1 MKKGFLTFI
10 SLVMGSVFSMA
21 QELNCSVS
29 INTDNISSTTNK
41 DIYKDLESS
50 LADFFNSH
58 KWTDA
63 VFQKEERIDV
73 TFTIHLDANSSTTG
87 GKQSGKLSM
96 SASRPVYNTSYVT
109 PLFNYQDMHVNFN
122 YNAGDRIDYSEGD
135 FDPNQNLTAIL
146 AFYVNVILGLHFDS
160 FSPLGG
166 TPYFE
171 KAEAI
176 SAGARSY
183 EDEGWKALSN
193 DENRYSL
200 ISLYTDASLSNLHNV
215 YYEYHR
221 LGFDVMADDV
231 NKGKAKIMEQMT
243 YLREMQRAK
252 PFAMP
257 LQIFVN
263 TKFDELYNLYR
274 LDDQKTRDEV
284 YNALSSIAPN
294 MKDMDKLKNG
304 N

>member
-1 MKKGFLTFI
+1 MKKGFLI
-10 SLVMGSVFSMA
+10 LVSLVMGSVLSFA
-21 QELNCSVS
+21 QELNCSIT
-29 INTDNISSTTNK
+29 INTDNISGTNK
-41 DIYKDLESS
+41 EMYKDLEST
-50 LADFFNSH
+50 LNDFFNTH

-73 TFTIHLDANSSTTG
+73 TFTLSLGQGSESQG
-87 GKQSGKLSM
+87 GKQVGELLM
-96 SASRPVYNTSYVT
+96 SASRPVYNTSYTT
-109 PLFNYQDMHVNFN
+109 PLFYYRDKNFTFN
-122 YNAGDRIDYSEGD
+122 YNPGDRIDYQDGD
-135 FDPNQNLTAIL
+135 YDPNQNLMSVL
-146 AFYVNVILGLHFDS
+146 AFYVNVILGLEFDS

-171 KAEAI
+171 RAEAI
-176 SAGARSY
+176 SAGARSSD
-183 EDEGWKALSN
+183 DEGWKALSN

-200 ISLYTDASLSNLHNV
+200 ISAYMDANLANIHNV

-252 PFAMP
+252 PFALP
-257 LQIFVN
+257 LQIFVS
-263 TKFDELYNLYR
+263 TKSDELFNLYH
-274 LDDQKTRDEV
+274 LDDQKVRDEV

-294 MKDMDKLKNG
+294 TKDLDKLQKG